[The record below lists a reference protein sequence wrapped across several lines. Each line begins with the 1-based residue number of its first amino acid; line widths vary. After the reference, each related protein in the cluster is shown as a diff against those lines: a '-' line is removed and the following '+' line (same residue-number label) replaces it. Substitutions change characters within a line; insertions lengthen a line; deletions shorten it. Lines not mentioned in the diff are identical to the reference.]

1 MSTMH
6 YEVAI
11 RRAIKDRIKYCA
23 LTVPEVSK
31 LIGLHKDY
39 LGHVMAHRRNM
50 SLRILVKLAE
60 IFDTTTEQL
69 TREANALMR

>member
-1 MSTMH
+1 MSRMH

-11 RRAIKDRIKYCA
+11 RRAIKDRIRYST
-23 LTVPEVSK
+23 LTVAEVSK

-39 LGHVMAHRRNM
+39 LSHVMGHRRNL
-50 SLRILVKLAE
+50 SLRILTKLAE
-60 IFDTTTEQL
+60 AFDTTTEQL